1 MKNNEVIRIAIAET
15 SVIVR
20 GGLTAALKRLPNAKV
35 QPIELLS
42 MEALHDCVRTQCP
55 DMLVV
60 NPAFGD
66 YFDVSK
72 FRDETS
78 GKKIRLIALV
88 TSFVDAALLNKYD
101 ESVSIFDDLEAL
113 SKKIG
118 GLTNVADEEET
129 ADDSQDALS
138 QREREIVICV
148 VKGMTNKE
156 IAEKLF
162 LSIHTVITHRRNI
175 SKKLQI
181 HSAAGLTIYAIVNK
195 LVTLSDVKDL

>member
-1 MKNNEVIRIAIAET
+1 MKSNEVVRIAIAET

-20 GGLTAALKRLPNAKV
+20 GGLTAALKRLPNVKV

-42 MEALHDCVRTQCP
+42 VEALHDCVRTQCP
-55 DMLVV
+55 EMLIV
-60 NPAFGD
+60 NPAFGN
-66 YFDVSK
+66 YFDVAK
-72 FRDETS
+72 FREEIS
-78 GKKIRLIALV
+78 NRIRLIALV
-88 TSFVDAALLNKYD
+88 ASFVDASLLGKYD
-101 ESVSIFDDLEAL
+101 ESISIFDDLDIL
-113 SKKIG
+113 SRKIA
-118 GLTNVADEEET
+118 GLLNVASEEEET
-129 ADDSQDALS
+129 DNQDTLS
-138 QREREIVICV
+138 QREKEIVVCV

-195 LVTLSDVKDL
+195 LVTLNEVKGL

>member
-15 SVIVR
+15 SVIIR
-20 GGLTAALKRLPNAKV
+20 GGLTAALKRLPNVKV

-42 MEALHDCVRTQCP
+42 IEALHDCVRTQCP
-55 DMLVV
+55 DMLIV

-66 YFDVSK
+66 YFDIGK
-72 FRDETS
+72 FREETS
-78 GKKIRLIALV
+78 GKKIRVIALV
-88 TSFVDAALLNKYD
+88 TSFVDASLLSKYD
-101 ESVSIFDDLEAL
+101 ESISIFDDLERL
-113 SKKIG
+113 SKKIS
-118 GLTNVADEEET
+118 GLLNVPSEEE
-129 ADDSQDALS
+129 DLENQDALS
-138 QREREIVICV
+138 QREKDIVICV

-195 LVTLSDVKDL
+195 LVTLNDVKGL

>member
-15 SVIVR
+15 SVIIR
-20 GGLTAALKRLPNAKV
+20 GGLTAALRRLPNVKV

-42 MEALHDCVRTQCP
+42 IEALHDCVRTQCP
-55 DMLVV
+55 DMLIV

-66 YFDVSK
+66 YFDIGK
-72 FRDETS
+72 FREETS
-78 GKKIRLIALV
+78 GKKIRVIALV
-88 TSFVDAALLNKYD
+88 TSFVDASLLSKYD
-101 ESVSIFDDLEAL
+101 ESISIFDDLERL
-113 SKKIG
+113 SKKIS
-118 GLTNVADEEET
+118 GLLNVPSEEE
-129 ADDSQDALS
+129 DLENQDALS
-138 QREREIVICV
+138 QREKEIVICV

-195 LVTLSDVKDL
+195 LVTLNDVKGL

>member
-15 SVIVR
+15 SVIIR
-20 GGLTAALKRLPNAKV
+20 GGLTAALKRLPNVKV

-42 MEALHDCVRTQCP
+42 IEALHDCVRTQCP
-55 DMLVV
+55 DMLIV

-66 YFDVSK
+66 YFDIGK
-72 FRDETS
+72 FREETS
-78 GKKIRLIALV
+78 GKKIRVIALV
-88 TSFVDAALLNKYD
+88 TSFVDASLLSKYD
-101 ESVSIFDDLEAL
+101 ESISIFDDLERL
-113 SKKIG
+113 SKKIS
-118 GLTNVADEEET
+118 GLLNVPSEEE
-129 ADDSQDALS
+129 DLENQDALS
-138 QREREIVICV
+138 QREKEIVICV

-156 IAEKLF
+156 IAEKLY

-195 LVTLSDVKDL
+195 LVTLNDVRGL